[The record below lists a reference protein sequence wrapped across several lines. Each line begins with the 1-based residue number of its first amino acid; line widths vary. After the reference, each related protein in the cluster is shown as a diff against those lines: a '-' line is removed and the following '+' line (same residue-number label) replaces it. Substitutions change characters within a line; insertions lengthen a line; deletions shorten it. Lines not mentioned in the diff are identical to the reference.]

1 MVLPLA
7 QLNMAWR
14 QAMPLILELRDE
26 LLFEFRPQL
35 CPWGDPTLPCSQPS
49 SSALMSQLGLGVESM
64 DGVGV
69 GDGDSWG
76 DPVPIGETDHTDP
89 DFGLWE
95 FHASLNKSPDTSD
108 GL

>member
-1 MVLPLA
+1 
-7 QLNMAWR
+7 
-14 QAMPLILELRDE
+14 
-26 LLFEFRPQL
+26 
-35 CPWGDPTLPCSQPS
+35 
-49 SSALMSQLGLGVESM
+49 MSQLGLGVESM

-95 FHASLNKSPDTSD
+95 FHASSRFAHAYHSYGAGAFAGEGMLDD
-108 GL
+108 Y